1 MREPV
6 KTVAN
11 ASHPVTL
18 DECKQHANVYIDD
31 DNEYISKT
39 LIPAATQYAESL
51 LDRSL
56 MPVTWRLDL
65 DGFPP
70 SSESIELPRP
80 PLRAITEI
88 TYVDTAGDTQTWLAA
103 NYTTTIGGEGEFGR
117 VRPAFGISYPV
128 TRAHVDVVSI
138 TYTAGFAD
146 VASIPELTRWGIKV
160 LVAHWYEMRE
170 PIAPGSIVAS
180 VPMHIENAFALGPAG
195 RMASVV

>member
-6 KTVAN
+6 ITVA
-11 ASHPVTL
+11 ATAFPVTL

-39 LIPAATQYAESL
+39 LIPAATQYAESW

-70 SSESIELPRP
+70 SVESIELPRP

-88 TYVDTAGDTQTWLAA
+88 TYVDTAGATQTWASSD
-103 NYTTTIGGEGEFGR
+103 YTVTIGGEGEFGR
-117 VRPAFGISYPV
+117 VRPAYSLSYPV
-128 TRAHVDVVSI
+128 TRSHVDVVSI

-146 VASIPELTRWGIKV
+146 VASIPEITRWRIKV
-160 LVAHWYEMRE
+160 LVAEWYDTRDV
-170 PIAPGSIVAS
+170 GS
-180 VPMHIENAFALGPAG
+180 VPTNIQDAFALGPAG
-195 RMASVV
+195 RVASFV